1 MKIDRSFKSLA
12 VLVALALSLAIA
24 LAVLFVRQVMERNRA
39 MIEFHVFR
47 VMAGILDEYSGS
59 RSFTPSDWPGLAG
72 FALYD
77 ESGSPFMR
85 YGSAPE
91 RLPNPGAIPF
101 PGVSD
106 LSGSSMTIIR
116 RTGSGPG
123 PEVPSPT
130 APEERGFMRGMRPM
144 MGASRAGPSVRMPHM
159 LLKRGGIPGIAAPGG
174 AESGSGEF
182 IKGFVYIDYG
192 VAGMLREGRYAL
204 VFVLFFLAAFF
215 SIIFLLVVYARRL
228 VAYRERDRE
237 TAQLVQLG
245 EAARTLAHEIKNPL
259 GIIRVQ
265 CATLRRTVP
274 EDRARNIS
282 VIEEETGRL
291 TLLTDRLRDFIS
303 SSAGKP
309 EARPA
314 ARYLEE
320 CARRY
325 DGSIAVI
332 PYDGPAVSVSIDP
345 SRMMQV
351 LDNLIANA
359 REATA
364 GREATAVSEASA
376 PREAAAEL
384 PELSLTVR
392 RNLAVFSV
400 ADRGPGISE
409 ENRGRV
415 FEPFFTTKARGSG
428 IGLALSRRFMEQAG
442 GTLSFAPRQGGGCA
456 FSASLPCSKE

>member
-1 MKIDRSFKSLA
+1 MKIDRSFKILA

-47 VMAGILDEYSGS
+47 VMAGVLDEYSGS
-59 RSFTPSDWPGLAG
+59 RSLTPSDWPGLIG

-77 ESGSPFMR
+77 ESGTSFMR

-91 RLPNPGAIPF
+91 RLPNPDVIPF

-123 PEVPSPT
+123 PEFPSPT
-130 APEERGFMRGMRPM
+130 SPGERGFMRGLRPM
-144 MGASRAGPSVRMPHM
+144 TGSSREGPGVHMPHM
-159 LLKRGGIPGIAAPGG
+159 FLKGGGIPRIAGPGG
-174 AESGSGEF
+174 AESGAGEF

-192 VAGMLREGRYAL
+192 VAGMLREGRLAL
-204 VFVLFFLAAFF
+204 VFVSFFLAAFF

-274 EDRARNIS
+274 EDRVRNIS

-303 SSAGKP
+303 SSVGKP
-309 EARPA
+309 ETRSPE
-314 ARYLEE
+314 RYLEE
-320 CARRY
+320 CTRRY

-332 PYDGPAVSVSIDP
+332 PYDGPAVSISIDP

-364 GREATAVSEASA
+364 LREASA
-376 PREAAAEL
+376 GHETIAEL

-456 FSASLPCSKE
+456 FSASLPCIKE

>member
-1 MKIDRSFKSLA
+1 
-12 VLVALALSLAIA
+12 
-24 LAVLFVRQVMERNRA
+24 
-39 MIEFHVFR
+39 
-47 VMAGILDEYSGS
+47 
-59 RSFTPSDWPGLAG
+59 
-72 FALYD
+72 
-77 ESGSPFMR
+77 
-85 YGSAPE
+85 
-91 RLPNPGAIPF
+91 
-101 PGVSD
+101 
-106 LSGSSMTIIR
+106 
-116 RTGSGPG
+116 
-123 PEVPSPT
+123 
-130 APEERGFMRGMRPM
+130 MRGMRPM
-144 MGASRAGPSVRMPHM
+144 MGASRAGPGVRMPRM
-159 LLKRGGIPGIAAPGG
+159 LLKGGGIPGIATSGD
-174 AESGSGEF
+174 AESGTGEF

-274 EDRARNIS
+274 EDRVRNIS

-309 EARPA
+309 ETRPA

-332 PYDGPAVSVSIDP
+332 PYDGPAVSISIDP

-364 GREATAVSEASA
+364 LREETAGHETI
-376 PREAAAEL
+376 AEL
-384 PELSLTVR
+384 PELSLMVR

-456 FSASLPCSKE
+456 FSASLPCIKE